1 MSKFCLRAIC
11 SKDVKTIC
19 FLVDQEAILLG
30 WEFNPKN
37 MKKKNRLKKK
47 KEKKRKKK
55 IQKINK
61 SFITVNTF

>member
-37 MKKKNRLKKK
+37 IKKKNRLKKK
-47 KEKKRKKK
+47 EKKKEENSK
-55 IQKINK
+55 NK
-61 SFITVNTF
+61 